1 MKLLLVISCWQTKPK
16 NISNKRLNILLG
28 FKIHYFFSDTVDC
41 FKISNHDCQRVHNH
55 NRGLC
60 ETEIHMCCDI
70 HTSYNIGYIFEI
82 FHNFVLIPF
91 QWMVASRKVVLIRIG
106 NFNIKNLFSNKLLPV
121 RRQYLVLY
129 TSETE
134 IRNNMSIRFGIM

>member
-1 MKLLLVISCWQTKPK
+1 
-16 NISNKRLNILLG
+16 
-28 FKIHYFFSDTVDC
+28 
-41 FKISNHDCQRVHNH
+41 
-55 NRGLC
+55 
-60 ETEIHMCCDI
+60 
-70 HTSYNIGYIFEI
+70 
-82 FHNFVLIPF
+82 
-91 QWMVASRKVVLIRIG
+91 MVASRKVVLIRIG